1 MREFFNKILLLLLVL
16 LIGSIL
22 LDYFISINLTKCR
35 SVEYAQGEGGVW
47 DDIYKSKINVDIAI
61 YGSSLAWVQLDPA
74 IIKDTLNLNAY
85 NFGIDGHN
93 IVMQYLR
100 HKEYLKF
107 NPKPKYII
115 YLADLSNFNRPT
127 ELYNMEQFMP
137 YVFNS
142 DIKAVISTYKG
153 YDWFDL
159 HLPLVRYYG
168 HRKVINSAFKNALHI
183 ESKYGSRNFGYLGQE
198 ANWDESYLRDANK
211 KMKCWDVKVNGKVL
225 NLFEEFIKN
234 CLSQNIKLIF
244 VCPPEHILGQKFI
257 CKRNYLLEQYNYF
270 SEKYKI
276 PFVNFSSDSIC
287 NNKFYFY
294 NARHL
299 NKIGAEI
306 FTRKLVSII
315 KNKMYI

>member
-1 MREFFNKILLLLLVL
+1 MI
-16 LIGSIL
+16 
-22 LDYFISINLTKCR
+22 
-35 SVEYAQGEGGVW
+35 
-47 DDIYKSKINVDIAI
+47 
-61 YGSSLAWVQLDPA
+61 
-74 IIKDTLNLNAY
+74 
-85 NFGIDGHN
+85 
-93 IVMQYLR
+93 
-100 HKEYLKF
+100 
-107 NPKPKYII
+107 
-115 YLADLSNFNRPT
+115 
-127 ELYNMEQFMP
+127 
-137 YVFNS
+137 
-142 DIKAVISTYKG
+142 
-153 YDWFDL
+153 
-159 HLPLVRYYG
+159 
-168 HRKVINSAFKNALHI
+168 
-183 ESKYGSRNFGYLGQE
+183 
-198 ANWDESYLRDANK
+198 
-211 KMKCWDVKVNGKVL
+211 
-225 NLFEEFIKN
+225 EEFIKN